1 MLFRSTKILHEK
13 YGEGVVV
20 REQIGILQAF
30 FLSVGVVAVKP
41 FEIKLL
47 EGTF

>member
-1 MLFRSTKILHEK
+1 MEAGTKILHEK

-20 REQIGILQAF
+20 REQVGIIQAF
-30 FLSVGVVAVKP
+30 FISVGIVAVKP